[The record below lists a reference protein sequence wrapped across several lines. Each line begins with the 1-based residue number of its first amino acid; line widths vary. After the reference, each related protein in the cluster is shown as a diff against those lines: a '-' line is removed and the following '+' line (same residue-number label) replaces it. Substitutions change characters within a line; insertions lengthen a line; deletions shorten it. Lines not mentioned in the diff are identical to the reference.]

1 MSVINQVLQDLEK
14 RGAPV
19 TRDHA
24 DDVTSQV
31 RAVPMRQAVAGAW
44 LYGLVLLG
52 LLAVAGGWFFLNT
65 PHRVSAPLVASSQPS
80 KPIQPADSH
89 TPPTPPAQ
97 AVATVATAPV
107 VASTPVTV
115 PAPASLITDTSA
127 VPLLLSLKLGDIHP
141 PKAVAV
147 TSQDVP
153 ARAEKPKPVTAAAPA
168 LKASVEPVAP
178 VAPMLDKSVVV
189 KSPPSTSAPVGP
201 TVDGKQ
207 IKQVNPRQ
215 RAEHEFRK
223 AVALMH
229 QGRINEALDG
239 YGTAL
244 QYDAAYEAARQAMAG
259 LLLENQR
266 SGEAERILQ
275 EGVKLNPR
283 QTGFVMILARIQM
296 ERGDAA
302 AALDT
307 LQKSLPHAINQ
318 AEYRAFMGALLQRQS
333 RHKEA
338 AEHYRAAVS
347 LSPGSGVWLMGLG
360 ISLQAEGQT
369 AEAHDAFLRA
379 RESHSLNTD
388 LQAFV
393 EQRIKQTA
401 K

>member
-24 DDVTSQV
+24 DAVTSQV
-31 RAVPMRQAVAGAW
+31 RAVPVRQAPASGW

-65 PHRVSAPLVASSQPS
+65 PHRVSVPVVASSQPG
-80 KPIQPADSH
+80 KPIQPVQPVQPSRADEPKALS
-89 TPPTPPAQ
+89 
-97 AVATVATAPV
+97 AVSLPSVALT
-107 VASTPVTV
+107 
-115 PAPASLITDTSA
+115 APASADTDTSA
-127 VPLLLSLKLGDIHP
+127 LPLSLSLKLGDIHP
-141 PKAVAV
+141 PKTVAA
-147 TSQDVP
+147 TSQEAP

-168 LKASVEPVAP
+168 LKVAVEPVTP
-178 VAPMLDKSVVV
+178 SPDKSIVV
-189 KSPPSTSAPVGP
+189 KSPASASAPVGP

-207 IKQVNPRQ
+207 IKQVNPQQ

-244 QYDAAYEAARQAMAG
+244 QYDASYEAARQAMAG
-259 LLLENQR
+259 LLLENKR

-275 EGVKLNPR
+275 EGVRLNPR
-283 QTGFVMILARIQM
+283 QTGFVMILSRIQM

-307 LQKSLPHAINQ
+307 LQKSLSHAINQ
-318 AEYRAFMGALLQRQS
+318 AEYRAFMGALLQRQL

-347 LSPGSGVWLMGLG
+347 LTPGSGVWLMGLG
-360 ISLQAEGQT
+360 ISLQADGQIT
-369 AEAHDAFLRA
+369 EAQDAFLRA
-379 RESHSLNTD
+379 KETRSLNAD

-393 EQRIKQTA
+393 DQRIKQTA